1 MKVLRRILV
10 ISALCAALCGSALA
24 VDEYEYEAAPPQI
37 KDSGETEKLE
47 SALPEEARELLGKLD
62 LTDPHMGEAGL
73 SSLLDSLKDRLFSTF
88 KEALTSAAKILII
101 VVLCAAA
108 DTALDPGAPKDA
120 VALCGAVAVS
130 AIAAGNVS
138 AFIGM
143 GVETLHQLQEFS
155 HVLLPLM
162 CSAAVSAG
170 AITSAAAKYAATSL
184 FMDGLLTVGV
194 NAIMPMISVYLASI
208 IAGAAL
214 GRETLEGVSKL
225 LKWLCTTALTLL
237 TLAFTA
243 YLGMSG
249 LITGKADEAAL
260 KLTKSAVGAML
271 PVVGGVLADAAE
283 TIVAGA
289 GLLRNTIGVFG
300 FLCVAALCAIPFITL
315 GCHYLAYKGAAAL
328 SEAITDK
335 RMANLISGVGDA
347 FGMVLALVGAGGIML
362 FFSLISSMRMVS
374 GA

>member
-1 MKVLRRILV
+1 M
-10 ISALCAALCGSALA
+10 
-24 VDEYEYEAAPPQI
+24 
-37 KDSGETEKLE
+37 
-47 SALPEEARELLGKLD
+47 
-62 LTDPHMGEAGL
+62 
-73 SSLLDSLKDRLFSTF
+73 
-88 KEALTSAAKILII
+88 
-101 VVLCAAA
+101 LCAAA
-108 DTALDPGAPKDA
+108 DSALDPGAPKEA
-120 VALCGAVAVS
+120 VALCAAVAVS

-143 GVETLHQLQEFS
+143 GIETLHQLLDFS
-155 HVLLPLM
+155 HVLLPVM

-170 AITSAAAKYAATSL
+170 AVTSAAAKYAATSL
-184 FMDGLLTVGV
+184 FMDILLGVGV
-194 NAIMPMISVYLASI
+194 NVIMPMISVYLASI

-225 LKWLCTTALTLL
+225 LKWVCTTALTLL

-249 LITGKADEAAL
+249 LISGKADETAL
-260 KLTKSAVGAML
+260 KLTKSALGAML
-271 PVVGGVLADAAE
+271 PVVGGVLSDAAE
-283 TIVAGA
+283 TVVAGA

-300 FLCVAALCAIPFITL
+300 ALAVLAVCAVPFITL

-328 SEAITDK
+328 SEALTDK

-347 FGMVLALVGAGGIML
+347 FGMVLALVGTGGIML